1 MVLGYQ
7 QGRKLRSFQL
17 LPALPLEFFALV
29 NKLESESPM
38 VCYNRSPFLLI
49 HKISEDS
56 QMTHWL
62 CSSKAQST
70 AGAKPVHSPQVCVFP
85 VPPSSW
91 ELGLSRVLA
100 FLQLNPCLTTYFQHD
115 CLSPHRTFPST
126 VANMLS
132 HGQLEQRWPKP
143 TYKSAHSVF
152 LEQQCPTEIL
162 IKCKS
167 YM

>member
-38 VCYNRSPFLLI
+38 VCYNCSPFFLI
-49 HKISEDS
+49 HKISDDS

-70 AGAKPVHSPQVCVFP
+70 AGAKVVHSLQVCVFP
-85 VPPSSW
+85 HAP
-91 ELGLSRVLA
+91 
-100 FLQLNPCLTTYFQHD
+100 F
-115 CLSPHRTFPST
+115 
-126 VANMLS
+126 
-132 HGQLEQRWPKP
+132 
-143 TYKSAHSVF
+143 
-152 LEQQCPTEIL
+152 
-162 IKCKS
+162 
-167 YM
+167 